1 MICYIS
7 VCIRTD
13 KLIGQATLQQLRHGE
28 LTSWKTI
35 DTICYLL
42 HCQPGDLLE
51 YVEEEAAEKQHK
63 TSCTPQDAAKS
74 PARRV
79 SAFER
84 NLYQGTYKIKIQGI
98 LTRLKDIQTF
108 VSNVKNKKRGFAVCR

>member
-51 YVEEEAAEKQHK
+51 YVEEEASEKQHK

-84 NLYQGTYKIKIQGI
+84 TCIKEHTKSKYKA
-98 LTRLKDIQTF
+98 L
-108 VSNVKNKKRGFAVCR
+108 